1 MDKKESVLIIGAGLC
16 GSLHAIMLAQKGYNV
31 KLYEKRPDMR
41 TIEMGGGR
49 SINLALS
56 NRGIAALKMVG
67 LEEEVK
73 SLCIPMYGR
82 QLHLA
87 DGTQRFSSYSGRDD
101 EYINSISR
109 EGLNILLLNKAEAF
123 AKVDLVFNMECKAI
137 ELETGVSKFLD
148 HKTDKEISL
157 TTDICFGT
165 DGAGSIVRRNMLGKT
180 TDLLF
185 NYSQDFLR
193 HGYKELSIPPAADG
207 GWRIEKNALHIW
219 PRGAHMMIALPNL
232 DGSFTVTMFNPYEGD
247 VGFNTIDTEEKIM
260 NYFTSEFPDVLE
272 HMPDL
277 VQDYFDNPVGTLGTI
292 KCYPWQAY
300 GKNCLLGDAA
310 HAIVPFYGQGMNA
323 SLEDV
328 KVFSEHMEMGFEN
341 WETLLQKYQ
350 DNRKPNAD
358 AIGDLALDNF
368 YEMKE
373 HVSQADFIQ
382 KRILEMKMEQTF
394 SDYYSKY
401 ALVTFREDLSYQEA
415 MNLGRK
421 QDDLLLDLC
430 KNTEADKLNLDEVYT
445 MVKALH
451 V

>member
-373 HVSQADFIQ
+373 HVSQVDFIQ
-382 KRILEMKMEQTF
+382 KRILEMKMEQTYP
-394 SDYYSKY
+394 DYYSKY

-421 QDDLLLDLC
+421 QDDLLLKLC
-430 KNTEADKLNLDEVYT
+430 KNRKAEEMNLDEVYAE
-445 MVKALH
+445 VRALH
-451 V
+451 E